1 MENKPLAFAVKHKN
15 IEERM
20 ESRSGG
26 IFTAVSD
33 IILEQNGVVYGCA
46 LDENLQ
52 AVHIRAETTEE
63 RNRMRGSKYVQSR
76 MGSIFRGV
84 KDDLEQGRKVLFTG
98 TFCQVAGL
106 KSFLMKP
113 YENLYCMD
121 IICHAVPSP
130 LIYRRYLQWQEE
142 RYGKIKEIDFRNKKD
157 FGWHSHIETLLCEKK
172 KVDDRVWTSIFY
184 NNLFIRPSCYE
195 CPYKTLL
202 HESDIT
208 IGDYWGIEKAAPGFD
223 DNNGVSLVLINSDKG
238 LALFEATQKSINF
251 EATKIEDSMQQP
263 LCAPY
268 QRPEKRNEAWT
279 DFSEMSF
286 DEFAKKYG
294 RDGLKQKIKIG
305 ISRVKKLA
313 GKY

>member
-63 RNRMRGSKYVQSR
+63 RNRMRGSKYLQSR
-76 MGSIFRGV
+76 MGNNFHGV

-142 RYGKIKEIDFRNKKD
+142 RYGKINEIDFRNKND
-157 FGWHSHIETLLCEKK
+157 FGWHSHIETLLCEMK
-172 KVDDRVWTSIFY
+172 
-184 NNLFIRPSCYE
+184 
-195 CPYKTLL
+195 
-202 HESDIT
+202 
-208 IGDYWGIEKAAPGFD
+208 
-223 DNNGVSLVLINSDKG
+223 
-238 LALFEATQKSINF
+238 
-251 EATKIEDSMQQP
+251 
-263 LCAPY
+263 
-268 QRPEKRNEAWT
+268 
-279 DFSEMSF
+279 
-286 DEFAKKYG
+286 
-294 RDGLKQKIKIG
+294 
-305 ISRVKKLA
+305 
-313 GKY
+313 